1 MAPAARAQTCAGV
14 RSAFHLFCAAR
25 LRPPVQKEDAM
36 GFLIVFLGAAE
47 RAAIVEEYRTML
59 GRLCE
64 IKKVWRLPK

>member
-1 MAPAARAQTCAGV
+1 
-14 RSAFHLFCAAR
+14 
-25 LRPPVQKEDAM
+25 M